1 MKRLVFLSML
11 PCLAIAQHT
20 LTLSGPATARPGD
33 TITITA
39 NLGTTTPA
47 VIAAIQWTNSYIPLT
62 STAGSVVAAAAK
74 QLSCNNYSST
84 RQICVIHGLNLNTI
98 SSGPL
103 ATYTYQIP
111 LGQAPGSLTFRLVEN
126 VVPPVMPLGTIAS
139 TATGASVTVTNTY
152 YTVNILS
159 KFDLDGDGSTAVSD
173 LNILLD
179 QVLGKAGCAADYN
192 GNGVCDVQ
200 DVILM
205 QRAIQGLP

>member
-1 MKRLVFLSML
+1 MKLIILSML
-11 PCLAIAQHT
+11 PCLALAQHT

-33 TITITA
+33 TVTITA

-62 STAGSVVAAAAK
+62 STVGSAATSASK
-74 QLSCNNYSST
+74 QMACNNYNST
-84 RQICVIHGLNLNTI
+84 SQICVVYGVNNLNTI

-103 ATYTYQIP
+103 ATFTYQIP
-111 LGQAPGSLTFRLVEN
+111 GGQAPGPLTFRLVEN
-126 VVPPVMPLGTIAS
+126 KTPPAMPLGTVAS
-139 TATGASVTVTNTY
+139 TATGTGVTVTNTY
-152 YTVNILS
+152 YTVNVLS
-159 KFDLDGDGSTAVSD
+159 KFDLNSDGSTTVAD

-179 QVLGKAGCAADYN
+179 QVQGKTSCADDYS

-200 DVILM
+200 DVVLM